1 MENNKNNGMAVVQA
15 IVIVIGIVA
24 FIFLMLFVADPT
36 STEEEAVTVVDT
48 STVEEEKS
56 EIEVLRYSYNDE
68 ITTAILL
75 DNKEN
80 VLYGLLKVNGNNA
93 GSEPGEFFM
102 LVDPEGN
109 PYVYDGN
116 TDHIPELMLDKKEK
130 LENDVISYAFSDSIY
145 NIRYAVIF
153 TQNNRWGDCTGNVIV
168 LSDAEGKPSTK

>member
-1 MENNKNNGMAVVQA
+1 MKMGPVIILILALVFIIAV
-15 IVIVIGIVA
+15 
-24 FIFLMLFVADPT
+24 FLDD
-36 STEEEAVTVVDT
+36 STRRKEEETT
-48 STVEEEKS
+48 LEETLTVEEEKA

-68 ITTAILL
+68 MTTAILL

-80 VLYGLLKVNGNNA
+80 VLYGLLKVNSNNA

-102 LVDPEGN
+102 LVDHEGN

-116 TDHIPELMLDKKEK
+116 TDHIPELILDKEER
-130 LENDVISYAFSDSIY
+130 LENDVIIYAFSDSIY

-153 TQNNRWGDCTGNVIV
+153 TQNNRWGDYTGNVIV

>member
-1 MENNKNNGMAVVQA
+1 MDNNGMAMVKA
-15 IVIVIGIVA
+15 IVIVICIGA
-24 FIFLMLFVADPT
+24 FILLMLFVADPT
-36 STEEEAVTVVDT
+36 STEEEVVTVEET
-48 STVEEEKS
+48 STVEEEKA

-68 ITTAILL
+68 MTTAILL

-80 VLYGLLKVNGNNA
+80 VLYGLLKANGNNA

-130 LENDVISYAFSDSIY
+130 LENDVITYIFSDSIY